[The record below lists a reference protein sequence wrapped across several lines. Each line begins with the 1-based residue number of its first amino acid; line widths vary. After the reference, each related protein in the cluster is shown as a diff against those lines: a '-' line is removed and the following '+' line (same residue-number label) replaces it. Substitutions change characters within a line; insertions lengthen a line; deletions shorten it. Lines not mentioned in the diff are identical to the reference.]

1 MPPKGKPDLSG
12 YQYSALSSLVLTSD
26 RPVRRNDEPTG
37 EAESLVGRINV
48 GQMGSALRQEGV
60 KDIEK
65 KRKKAEDHDE
75 VRQRNPK
82 RQAAASQPTY
92 TDILQATAE
101 LEGLRYQPRTAET
114 REVYELILNIVHT
127 ALGDQAQDVVR
138 SAADTVLETLKDD
151 NLKDFDKKKEI
162 EDITGSLSNDVF
174 GQLVNLSKKITDY
187 DADEE
192 KKVDPDAEGREGID
206 EETGVA
212 VLFEN
217 EEEESDEDDEVG
229 YVVRDESDDE
239 DGQSD
244 DQRGRSPGPGE
255 GSPSDDE
262 DQDATNDGLVIGQIP
277 ASAPDGAK
285 NASRDPDHVSAH
297 EIDAFWLQRL
307 IAQHY
312 TDAHEATEKT
322 TSAFDILSAESDM
335 RDCENSLM
343 ELFDYDKFDLV
354 RILTKNR
361 ELIVWCT
368 KLGRADADERVN
380 LEVAM
385 REKGV
390 GWILKAL
397 QGDKAGRGKTSAGA
411 ELTPIDLEEAKQRAQ
426 RLTSRA
432 TIAPG
437 STAQPRK
444 GVDLEAMAFSQGGHL
459 NTNAKV
465 RLPEGSVKR
474 TKKGYDEIFIP
485 APVKKTIPE
494 SELVPISSLPHW
506 AQAAFPG
513 ATNLNTI
520 QSKCYPVAF
529 GSDEPMLLCAPTGA
543 GKTNVA
549 MLTIL
554 NELGKWRDEETG
566 EFDLSGFKIVY
577 VAPMKAL
584 VAEQAGNFRDRLQ
597 PYGITVNELT
607 GDSQLTKAQ
616 IAETQIIVTTPEKWD
631 VISRKSSD
639 TSYTNLVRLMI
650 VDEIHLLHD
659 DRGPVLE
666 AIIARTIR
674 RMEQMADPVRLV
686 GLSATLPNYR
696 DVATFLRVNPK
707 SGLFYFESNYRP
719 CPLQQEYIGV
729 TEKKAIKRFQVMN
742 DVTYEKTLEQAGK
755 NQVLIF
761 CHSRKE
767 TAKTAQFIRD
777 RAMEQDTLSQFLPQS
792 PASREVLQTELE
804 NIKDASLK
812 DVMPYGFGI
821 HHAGM
826 TRSDRQLVEALFADG
841 HLQVLVST
849 ATLAWGV
856 NLPAHTVIIK
866 GTQIYNPEKGRW
878 CEITPQDM
886 LQMLGRAGRPQY
898 DTFGEGI
905 IITNHSELQYYLG
918 LLNQQLPIE
927 SQLVS
932 KLADN
937 LNAEIVLG
945 TIRNRDEA
953 VAWLGYTYL
962 YVRMLR
968 SPTLY
973 SVTADY
979 ADDDPFLEQKRADII
994 HSAAALLEK
1003 CGLLKYDRKTGNF
1016 TTNELG
1022 RIASHYYI
1030 THSSM
1035 ATYHQHIKPHLGM
1048 IELFRV
1054 FALSDE
1060 FKHQVV
1066 RQDEKLEVGKLLER
1080 VPIPVKE
1087 ALDDPAAKVN
1097 VLLQTWISQLKLD
1110 GYVLAADM
1118 VYVTQSAGRILR
1130 ALFEICLKRGY
1141 ARLSHMALD
1150 LCKMV
1155 ESRQWGSMTPLRQ
1168 FKGVPADL
1176 VRRLERK
1183 EYPWNR
1189 LRDLEPH
1196 EIGELIGV
1204 PKAGRLVHRLVN
1216 QFPRLELQAFFQPL
1230 TRSLLHVQL
1239 TITPDFQWDEKVHGG
1254 AQMFWITV
1262 EDVDGEIVL
1271 FHDQFLL
1278 LQRYAED
1285 EHTVTFT
1292 IPMTDPVP
1300 PNYYISVVSD
1310 RWLHSEVRL
1319 PISFKNLIL
1328 PEKFPPHTPLLDLQ
1342 PQPLS
1347 ALHGRDA
1354 EALYSGP
1361 FKTFNKV
1368 QTQSFH
1374 ALYGSDDSVF
1384 IGAPTGSGKTVCAE
1398 LALLRLWQ
1406 DPDAGRAVYIVP
1418 YDVMVAP
1425 RVAEWKAR
1433 FGEYKGGKEIVGL
1446 SGETSADLRLL
1457 EMADVVISTAEH
1469 WDVLSR
1475 RWRQRK
1481 NVQSVAL
1488 YIFDEIHMIGD
1499 WRLGPTYEIVASR
1512 ARFVAA
1518 QTQNATRMVALSVPL
1533 ANARDVGDWLGA
1545 PSSSVF
1551 NFAPSAR
1558 AVPME
1563 VHIQSFSISH
1573 FPSMMLAMAKPA
1585 YLAIIEYAPDQ
1596 PVLAFVPSRKQ
1607 AKLTANDL
1615 LAYVTADSDRD
1626 GSESRFLNIEP
1637 EDLQPHL
1644 DRLQDRDLAE
1654 VLEQGIAY
1662 YHEGLSRV
1670 DKRIVERLFE
1680 AGAIQV
1686 VVASKDTA
1694 WSMPMTAHL
1703 VLIMSLQT
1711 YEGKEHR
1718 YIDYPLTD
1726 MLQMVGKSTQPG
1738 EEGSSRCILLCQA
1751 TRKEYFK
1758 KFLAEGLPLESK
1770 LNSYAQDFFNAEI
1783 VSRTIDDKQAAVDI
1797 LTWTLMY
1804 RRLQQNPQAYNC
1816 QGKSMQHIGEF
1827 LSELVETT
1835 LSDLE
1840 NSKCI
1845 AIEDE
1850 MDVSP
1855 LNLGMISSFY
1865 NVSYVTIDVF
1875 NMSLKERTKLR
1886 GLLEIV
1892 SSAAEFEDIP
1902 IRQHEDVVLRKIY
1915 DRLPLKLDRINLTS
1929 PYHKVF
1935 VLLQA
1940 HFARLT
1946 LPADLESDQRH
1957 VLGKVLNLLSA
1968 CVDVMS
1974 SNAFLNAI
1982 VAMELSQMCVQ
1993 AVWDRDSPLRQV
2005 PHFTPATIERCR
2017 ARGIEDVFA
2026 LSDTLPDL
2034 SDSERDELLQLD
2046 RRQLADVA
2054 RFTNSFPYIEV
2065 SHQVEDADELS
2076 ASTPIML
2083 HVSLDK
2089 DDDEDDPTV
2098 LAPFYPGK
2106 KLPNWW
2112 LVVGD
2117 PGTRNLLSIKRVT
2130 ITKSLTVKLEFS
2142 LPKVSRAGSRISRL
2156 QTDSDHAFPH
2166 PHRYRA
2172 RMIASSSTSC
2182 VIATSGL
2189 TARLTLSRSTWPRAR
2204 TATRTTRMKTAM
2216 KTCPR
2221 PTRMDKTYR
2230 SLVM

>member
-12 YQYSALSSLVLTSD
+12 YQYSALSSLVITTD
-26 RPVRRNDEPTG
+26 RSHAARRENEPTG
-37 EAESLVGRINV
+37 EAETLVGRINPKD
-48 GQMGSALRQEGV
+48 MGSRVERERI
-60 KDIEK
+60 KDLDK
-65 KRKKAEDHDE
+65 KRKKAAADDE
-75 VRQRNPK
+75 LRQRGPK
-82 RQAAASQPTY
+82 RQAGSGVQNY
-92 TDILQATAE
+92 SDILQATAE
-101 LEGLRYQPRTAET
+101 IEGLRYQPKTAEN
-114 REVYELILNIVHT
+114 REVYELILSIVHT
-127 ALGDQAQDVVR
+127 ALGDQAHDIVR
-138 SAADTVLETLKDD
+138 SAADTVLEILKDE
-151 NLKDFDKKKEI
+151 NLKDLDKKREC
-162 EDITGSLSNDVF
+162 EDIVGSLSSETF

-187 DADEE
+187 FQEDERTGGPDTE
-192 KKVDPDAEGREGID
+192 KEGGLD

-212 VLFEN
+212 LLFED
-217 EEEESDEDDEVG
+217 EDAESDAEGET
-229 YVVRDESDDE
+229 YVVREESDDE
-239 DGQSD
+239 DED
-244 DQRGRSPGPGE
+244 DVKEGE
-255 GSPSDDE
+255 AEEAAEEAGDGVAVAEEIVIGGESNGVRDSKKGAEDDE
-262 DQDATNDGLVIGQIP
+262 LSPHDV
-277 ASAPDGAK
+277 
-285 NASRDPDHVSAH
+285 
-297 EIDAFWLQRL
+297 DAFWLQRQ
-307 IAQHY
+307 IGQQY
-312 TDAHEATEKT
+312 PDAHEASEKAN
-322 TSAFDILSAESDM
+322 SAFDILSSESDV

-354 RILTKNR
+354 RTLTKNR

-368 KLGRADADERVN
+368 RLGRADADERVN
-380 LEVAM
+380 VEVAM

-390 GWILKAL
+390 GWILRAL
-397 QGDKAGRGKTSAGA
+397 QGGQSKQGGA
-411 ELTPIDLEEAKQRAQ
+411 ANGLIPMDLDSEKERIKKM
-426 RLTSRA
+426 TSRA

-437 STAQPRK
+437 STAKPRR

-465 RLPEGSVKR
+465 RLPEGSFKR
-474 TKKGYDEIFIP
+474 TKKGYEEIHIP
-485 APVKKTIPE
+485 APVKKSIPE
-494 SELVPISSLPHW
+494 SDLVAISSMPFW
-506 AQAAFPG
+506 AQGAFSG
-513 ATNLNTI
+513 ATTLNPV

-529 GSDEPMLLCAPTGA
+529 GEDEPMLLCAPTGA

-554 NELGKWRDEETG
+554 RELGKWRDEDSG
-566 EFDLSGFKIVY
+566 EFDLNAFKIVY

-584 VAEQAGNFRDRLQ
+584 VSEQTANFRERLSS
-597 PYGITVNELT
+597 YGITVNELT
-607 GDSQLTKAQ
+607 GDSQLTKSQ

-666 AIIARTIR
+666 SIIARTIR
-674 RMEQMADPVRLV
+674 RMEQLGDPVRLV
-686 GLSATLPNYR
+686 GLSATLPNYK

-707 SGLFYFESNYRP
+707 TGLFYFEANYRP
-719 CPLQQEYIGV
+719 CPLKQEYIGI

-742 DVTYEKTLEQAGK
+742 EVTYEKTLEQAGK

-761 CHSRKE
+761 THSRKE
-767 TAKTAQFIRD
+767 TAKTAKYLRD
-777 RAMEQDTLSQFLPQS
+777 HAMELDTLSQFLPQS
-792 PASREVLQTELE
+792 SASREVLQTELE
-804 NIKDASLK
+804 NVKDANLR

-826 TRSDRQLVEALFADG
+826 SRSDRQLVEDLFGDG

-878 CEITPQDM
+878 CELSPQDM

-905 IITNHSELQYYLG
+905 IITNHTELQYYLS

-968 SPTLY
+968 SPSLY

-979 ADDDPFLEQKRADII
+979 AEDDPFLEQKRADII
-994 HSAAALLEK
+994 HSAAGVLEK

-1016 TTNELG
+1016 TSNELG
-1022 RIASHYYI
+1022 RIASHFYI

-1035 ATYHQHIKPHLGM
+1035 ATYNQHIKPHLGM

-1054 FALSDE
+1054 FALSNE

-1087 ALDDPAAKVN
+1087 SLEDPAAKIN
-1097 VLLQTWISQLKLD
+1097 VLLQSWISQLKLE

-1141 ARLSHMALD
+1141 ARLSHIALD

-1155 ESRQWGSMTPLRQ
+1155 ECRQWGSMTPLRQ

-1183 EYPWNR
+1183 EYPWAR
-1189 LRDLEPH
+1189 LRDLEPN
-1196 EIGELIGV
+1196 EIGELIGI

-1216 QFPRLELQAFFQPL
+1216 QFPRLELQAFFQPI

-1239 TITPDFQWDEKVHGG
+1239 TITPDFQWDERVHGG
-1254 AQMFWITV
+1254 AQLFWIMV

-1271 FHDQFLL
+1271 YHDQFLL
-1278 LQRYAED
+1278 LQRYAEE

-1292 IPMTDPVP
+1292 VPMTDPVP

-1310 RWLHSEVRL
+1310 RWLQSEMRL

-1342 PQPLS
+1342 PQPVA
-1347 ALHGRDA
+1347 ALNDPA
-1354 EALYSGP
+1354 AIAIYQ
-1361 FKTFNKV
+1361 KQINTFNKI

-1374 ALYGSDDSVF
+1374 ALYGTDDTVF
-1384 IGAPTGSGKTVCAE
+1384 IGAPTGSGKTICAE

-1406 DPDAGRAVYIVP
+1406 DPDAGRAVCIVP
-1418 YDVMVAP
+1418 FDVMVGP
-1425 RVAEWKAR
+1425 RVADWKAK
-1433 FGEYKGGKEIVGL
+1433 FGSYKGGKEVVGL

-1481 NVQSVAL
+1481 NVQGVAL
-1488 YIFDEIHMIGD
+1488 YIFDELEMIGD
-1499 WRLGPTYEIVASR
+1499 WRYGPTYEIVCSR

-1518 QTQNATRMVALSVPL
+1518 QTQNKTRMVALSVPL
-1533 ANARDVGDWLGA
+1533 ANARDIGDWLGA
-1545 PSSSVF
+1545 PSGSVF

-1558 AVPME
+1558 PVPME
-1563 VHIQSFSISH
+1563 VHIQSFNVSH
-1573 FPSMMLAMAKPA
+1573 FPSLMLAMAKPA
-1585 YLAIIEYAPDQ
+1585 YLAIVEYAPDQ
-1596 PVLAFVPSRKQ
+1596 PVIAFVPSRKQ

-1615 LAYVTADSDRD
+1615 LAYVLADSDRE
-1626 GSESRFLNIEP
+1626 GGESRFLNIES
-1637 EDLQPHL
+1637 EDLKPHL
-1644 DRLQDRDLAE
+1644 DHLQDRELAD
-1654 VLEQGIAY
+1654 VLEHGIAY
-1662 YHEGLSRV
+1662 YHEGLSRT
-1670 DKRIVERLFE
+1670 DKRIVERLFQ

-1686 VVASKDTA
+1686 VVASKETA

-1718 YIDYPLTD
+1718 YVDYPLTD
-1726 MLQMVGKSTQPG
+1726 MLQMVGRSTRPG
-1738 EEGSSRCILLCQA
+1738 EDDSSRCVLFCQA
-1751 TRKEYFK
+1751 TRKDYFK
-1758 KFLAEGLPLESK
+1758 KFLAEGLPLESR
-1770 LNSYAQDFFNAEI
+1770 LNAYAQDYFNAEI
-1783 VSRTIDDKQAAVDI
+1783 VARTIDDKQSAVDI

-1816 QGKSMQHIGEF
+1816 QGNTMQHIGDF
-1827 LSELVETT
+1827 LSELVENT
-1835 LSDLE
+1835 LADLE
-1840 NSKCI
+1840 GSKCI

-1855 LNLGMISSFY
+1855 LNLGMVASFY

-1875 NMSLKERTKLR
+1875 NMSLKERTKMR

-1902 IRQHEDVVLRKIY
+1902 IRQHEDVVLKRIY
-1915 DRLPLKLDRINLTS
+1915 DRLPLKLDKISFNS

-1946 LPADLESDQRH
+1946 LPADLESDQKAI
-1957 VLGKVLNLLSA
+1957 LSKILTLLSA

-1993 AVWDRDSPLRQV
+1993 AVWDRDSPLKQV
-2005 PHFTPATIERCR
+2005 PHFTNAVIQRCK
-2017 ARGIEDVFA
+2017 AKGIEDVFA

-2034 SDSERDELLQLD
+2034 DEAERDELLQMNKK
-2046 RRQLADVA
+2046 QLADVA
-2054 RFTNSFPYIEV
+2054 RFTNAFPYIEV
-2065 SHQVEDADELS
+2065 SFDIEDKQELNS
-2076 ASTPIML
+2076 GNPIVMN
-2083 HVSLDK
+2083 VSLEK
-2089 DDDEDDPTV
+2089 EDEDEDEDPTV
-2098 LAPFYPGK
+2098 IAPFYPNK
-2106 KLPNWW
+2106 KLANWW

-2117 PGTRNLLSIKRVT
+2117 PGTKNLLSIKRVT
-2130 ITKSLTVKLEFS
+2130 INRSLKVKLEFT
-2142 LPKVSRAGSRISRL
+2142 LPKGTHDRL
-2156 QTDSDHAFPH
+2156 KLYLMCDSYVGADRELEIEELNVAEGEESDEEE
-2166 PHRYRA
+2166 
-2172 RMIASSSTSC
+2172 SSDEEEEESESEDERGQGQAAPDAEEDTEM
-2182 VIATSGL
+2182 AD
-2189 TARLTLSRSTWPRAR
+2189 P
-2204 TATRTTRMKTAM
+2204 
-2216 KTCPR
+2216 
-2221 PTRMDKTYR
+2221 
-2230 SLVM
+2230 